1 MMMISREKIID
12 EIKKIPEQYLLEL
25 YQMIK
30 DFEIN
35 REIDKQPSLM
45 SKLRKIKISAPEDF
59 SQTAAIH
66 TPGEDGEKIRN

>member
-1 MMMISREKIID
+1 MVMMISREKIID

-35 REIDKQPSLM
+35 REIDKQSGLM
-45 SKLRKIKISAPEDF
+45 SKLRKIKISAAEDF
-59 SQTAAIH
+59 SQTADIH
-66 TPGEDGEKIRN
+66 TPGEDGGQ